1 MDVGVTISEFKENM
15 TNPSENIKI
24 YDKDNN
30 LLEDT
35 DIIKSGQIIKLEY
48 NGTVYDEAIMILKG
62 DSNGDGLIDVSDRAE
77 VKNHILE
84 ITLLE
89 GYKIYSSDIIEDG
102 IIDVSDNSK
111 ITDYVLGIVDS
122 LNN

>member
-1 MDVGVTISEFKENM
+1 M
-15 TNPSENIKI
+15 
-24 YDKDNN
+24 
-30 LLEDT
+30 
-35 DIIKSGQIIKLEY
+35 KLHLM
-48 NGTVYDEAIMILKG
+48 V
-62 DSNGDGLIDVSDRAE
+62 LIDVSDRAE

-111 ITDYVLGIVDS
+111 ITDYVLGIIDS